1 MAIGGDAGGGDM
13 DEDEAMMIMMAEDE
27 TDLIRRAEQAA
38 KEEARRVGQM
48 GRLQPLLAKWRRQ
61 PVTEFDPRK
70 TDIVFQQLDIDY
82 YLTSDSPFK
91 THYKSSAVLRIF
103 GVNEHG
109 NSVCAMVHG
118 FLPYFYVMAPS
129 QFTYDDV
136 AAFHTQLSERGQ
148 AKGVVVIRVEMLKAQ
163 GLLYYQGPDKKT
175 FLKITLALPTMVAPC
190 RAYFEQGFEWNGFQF
205 PATTYESNVLFALR
219 FMIDCH
225 VTGGNWISLPA
236 GTYRV
241 REDARKLSACQLEV
255 DIFYTDLVSHEGTGQ
270 WSRMAPFRILSFDIE
285 CSGRKGHFPEPQHDP
300 VIQIANIV
308 SQQGSS
314 DPLVRTVLTLGSCA
328 PIVGCDVV
336 AFETEQQLLL
346 AWKHDPVIQI
356 ANIVSQQG
364 SSDPLVRT
372 VLTLGS
378 CAPIVGCDVVAFET
392 EQQLLLAWKELIQA
406 TDPDMIIGYNIQKFD
421 LPYLIERAEK
431 LNLKTFPFLGR
442 ILNTQLK
449 MRDARFQSRQYGTRE
464 TKEVT
469 LDGRVQFDLLVAIQ
483 REHKL
488 SSYSLNSVSAHFL
501 NEQKEDVH
509 HSIIADLQNGDA
521 QTRRRLAVYCL
532 KDAYLPQ
539 RLLEKL
545 MMVYNYVEMAR
556 VTGVPISF
564 LLARGQSI
572 KVRHTPAMTLTV
584 CCLKDAYLLQRLF
597 EKLRMVYNHV
607 EMARVTGVPISFL
620 LAQGQIIKVLSQI
633 LRKARQRELLVPN
646 MKVQAGAGADATY
659 EGATVLEPK
668 QGFYERPVATLDFAS
683 LYPSIMMAHNLC
695 YCTLVQKEH
704 GIRPPDDQISQTPTG
719 DLFVKASAAKG
730 ILPEIL
736 EELLAARKRAKADL
750 KVPSSLLVV
759 KASAAKGILPDIL
772 EELLAARKRAK
783 ADFKALAAKGILPE
797 ILEELLAARKRAK
810 ANLKKATDPLEK
822 AVLDGRQLALKL
834 RLQHHRGHCRCIIMP
849 LLCMLLLIFF
859 PLPSASPQVSA
870 NSVYGFTGATIG
882 ALPCLEI
889 SSSVTAYGRQM
900 IEHTRAFVE
909 QHYSIANGYS
919 HNADVVYGDTDSVM
933 VMFGVDTVEEAMR
946 MGRQAAEEI
955 SDTFPKVC
963 RNRLEFEKV
972 YFPYLLINK
981 KRYAGLYWSNSKA
994 FDKMDT
1000 KGIEMAQRDNC
1011 IETVRRDNCLL
1022 VRQVVGECLQRILR
1036 EWDILGAVA
1045 YVKAVVD
1052 ECLWR
1057 ILMERDIPGAVA
1069 YVVDECLRRIL
1080 MERDIPGAVA
1090 YVKAV
1095 ISDLLMNKLDLSLL
1109 VITKALT
1116 KGGDDYAV
1124 KAAHVQLAERMRKRD
1139 PATAPGIGDR
1149 VAYVICKAPKGS
1161 KVSCLRR
1168 AVHVACLNLPI
1179 SQRDSATAPD
1189 RVAYV
1194 ICKAPKG
1201 NKAYEKS
1208 EDPIHV
1214 LENNIPIDPHY
1225 YLENQLSKPLLRI
1238 FEPILRNAN
1247 KELLSDAHAR
1257 AVSIST
1263 ALPPLQLPLLRI
1275 FEPILKN
1282 ASKELLS
1289 GAHTRAVSIS
1299 TPSTGGIMRFAKVRL
1314 SCLGCKTPLSGN
1326 SQTLC
1331 VHCMD
1336 REGEIYQRITSNVRE
1351 CEEQFGRLWV
1361 ECQRCQGSLHQDVL
1375 CTSRDCPIFYRRKK
1389 AQKDVEESHA
1399 QLARFDF

>member
-241 REDARKLSACQLEV
+241 REDARKLSVCQLEV

-285 CSGRKGHFPEPQHDP
+285 CSGRKGHFPEPQ
-300 VIQIANIV
+300 
-308 SQQGSS
+308 
-314 DPLVRTVLTLGSCA
+314 
-328 PIVGCDVV
+328 
-336 AFETEQQLLL
+336 
-346 AWKHDPVIQI
+346 HDPVIQI

-572 KVRHTPAMTLTV
+572 KV
-584 CCLKDAYLLQRLF
+584 
-597 EKLRMVYNHV
+597 
-607 EMARVTGVPISFL
+607 
-620 LAQGQIIKVLSQI
+620 LSQI

-783 ADFKALAAKGILPE
+783 AD
-797 ILEELLAARKRAK
+797 
-810 ANLKKATDPLEK
+810 LKKATDPLEK
-822 AVLDGRQLALKL
+822 AVLDGRQLALKTTASQGPLSLHYHASALHASAHFLPPPISLTTGECQLGL
-834 RLQHHRGHCRCIIMP
+834 RLHRGHYRRSVMP
-849 LLCMLLLIFF
+849 LLSMCPLIPFDLYSVVLLSS
-859 PLPSASPQVSA
+859 PPSSQVSA

-955 SDTFPKVC
+955 SDTFPKPI
-963 RNRLEFEKV
+963 RLEFEKV

-1000 KGIEMAQRDNC
+1000 KGIE
-1011 IETVRRDNCLL
+1011 TVRRDNCLL
-1022 VRQVVGECLQRILR
+1022 VRQ
-1036 EWDILGAVA
+1036 
-1045 YVKAVVD
+1045 
-1052 ECLWR
+1052 
-1057 ILMERDIPGAVA
+1057 
-1069 YVVDECLRRIL
+1069 VVDECLRRIL

-1161 KVSCLRR
+1161 K
-1168 AVHVACLNLPI
+1168 
-1179 SQRDSATAPD
+1179 
-1189 RVAYV
+1189 
-1194 ICKAPKG
+1194 
-1201 NKAYEKS
+1201 AYEKS

-1225 YLENQLSKPLLRI
+1225 YLENQLSK
-1238 FEPILRNAN
+1238 
-1247 KELLSDAHAR
+1247 
-1257 AVSIST
+1257 
-1263 ALPPLQLPLLRI
+1263 PLLRI

-1336 REGEIYQRITSNVRE
+1336 REGEIYQRITSTVRE